1 MITSVEFKNFRSLR
15 NAVLPLERCT
25 LIVGPNGSGKS
36 TALKGLTL
44 LKNHSVLNYD
54 EVVSVNAI
62 GETVSIAAKIDPN
75 HAGLVR
81 QPGFWRTAWDFPGG
95 HRTQTFRKAEWIAP
109 GVQYDKKVIEE
120 LIEGVRLFSLNPK
133 AIAASGMLT
142 NRPSLSEEG
151 GGLVVILDQ
160 LRDKHP
166 ERFAALNAALLEW
179 FKEFDQI
186 LFDTLENGSRTF
198 LLRLAKEKTAIP
210 ATALSDGTL
219 FALTLMTLAY
229 LADPPKVICLEEPDR
244 GIHPRL
250 LRDVQDALYRLSYP
264 ENYGED
270 REPVQVIATTHS
282 PYLLDLFSDNPE
294 QVVIANKTNSG
305 AKFIQLS
312 AQPNIEEILQDS
324 QLGEVWYT
332 GILGGIPA
340 YA

>member
-44 LKNHSVLNYD
+44 LKNHNSLKYD
-54 EVVSVNAI
+54 EVVSVNAE
-62 GETVSIAAKIDPN
+62 GETVSIVAEISGN
-75 HAGLVR
+75 RGNVITS
-81 QPGFWRTAWDFPGG
+81 PGHWRVAWDFPGIQ
-95 HRTQTFRKAEWIAP
+95 HKQNSRKLNWVDQESH
-109 GVQYDKKVIEE
+109 YEKKEV
-120 LIEGVRLFSLNPK
+120 EGVRLFSLNPK
-133 AIAASGMLT
+133 VIAASGVLT

-151 GGLVVILDQ
+151 GGLVVMLDQ

-166 ERFAALNAALLEW
+166 ERFAALNVALVEW

-186 LFDTLENGSRTF
+186 LFDTLENGNRTF
-198 LLRLAKEKTAIP
+198 LLRLAKEKSAVP

-219 FALTLMTLAY
+219 SALTLMTLAY
-229 LADPPKVICLEEPDR
+229 LADPPNVICLEEPDR

-250 LRDVQDALYRLSYP
+250 LRNVQEALYRLSYP
-264 ENYGED
+264 ENFGED

-282 PYLLDLFSDNPE
+282 PYLLDLFRDHPE
-294 QVVIANKTNSG
+294 QVVLANKTSDG
-305 AKFIQLS
+305 ASFEQLS
-312 AQPNIEEILQDS
+312 TQPNIEEILRDS

-332 GILGGIPA
+332 GILGGVPA